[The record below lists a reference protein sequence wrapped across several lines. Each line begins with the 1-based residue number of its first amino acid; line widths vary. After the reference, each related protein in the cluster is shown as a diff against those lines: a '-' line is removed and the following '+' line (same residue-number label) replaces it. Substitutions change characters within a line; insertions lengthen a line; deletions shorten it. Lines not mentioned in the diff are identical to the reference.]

1 MQKYINQNTV
11 IADTR
16 ECQFAR
22 VQMPNPNPEA
32 TPKIVEIIGV
42 RPRFD
47 EKEFYPW
54 TILRGEQYLPCSKRR
69 ASETFT
75 RLFEAS
81 QKAEEMNISL
91 REYIKQN
98 PDWNKRTFKSKEEVI
113 EEAAPVVEEEKP
125 AMSVEDVAKE
135 MGVSVGQ
142 IELFKSIINETSF
155 EYDEDTNDGYID
167 DASLNP
173 LIASKRNGGFLTQL
187 KKNDFIIMA
196 REFLSPGNEGYWIT
210 VTEKGKKIADM
221 LNLYVG
227 A

>member
-69 ASETFT
+69 VSETFT

-81 QKAEEMNISL
+81 QKAKEMNITL

-98 PDWNKRTFKSKEEVI
+98 PEWNKRTFKGKEEVI
-113 EEAAPVVEEEKP
+113 EEAAPVVEEKP

-142 IELFKSIINETSF
+142 IELFKAIINETSF

-173 LIASKRNGGFLTQL
+173 LIASKRNGGLLTQI
-187 KKNDFIIMA
+187 KKNDFLYMSH
-196 REFLSPGNEGYWIT
+196 EFLSPGNEGYWIT

-227 A
+227 E

>member
-69 ASETFT
+69 VSETFT

-81 QKAEEMNISL
+81 QKAEEMKITL

-98 PDWNKRTFKSKEEVI
+98 PDWNKRTFKGKEEVI
-113 EEAAPVVEEEKP
+113 EEVAPVEEEKP

-142 IELFKSIINETSF
+142 IELFKAIINETSF

-173 LIASKRNGGFLTQL
+173 LIASRSNGGFLTQI

-227 A
+227 E